1 MDDLDDMLT
10 GFRSQTGAIRQEI
23 GALKAEMGGPLVV
36 EADRAG
42 RAIERALVR
51 AISQGKFGFEDL
63 KRVALTA
70 MAEIARGAIQAGIG
84 AILGGGKQ
92 GGSGGGSGGLMALG
106 QTILSSLA
114 GAPGRATGGP
124 VSGGRAYRVGE
135 RGPEYFVPTSSG
147 RVEPMDGGGGARPV
161 SITINMHG
169 MQGQDSQRMAQS
181 GRQMAR
187 AVRRALMQGED

>member
-1 MDDLDDMLT
+1 MDDLDEMLT

-63 KRVALTA
+63 KRVALSA
-70 MAEIARGAIQAGIG
+70 MAEIARSAIQAGIG
-84 AILGGGKQ
+84 AIFGGGKQ
-92 GGSGGGSGGLMALG
+92 GGGFVESLIGLG
-106 QTILSSLA
+106 QSLAPTLA

-124 VSGGRAYRVGE
+124 VSGGRAYMVGE

-147 RVEPMDGGGGARPV
+147 RVEAMEGRGGARPV
-161 SITINMHG
+161 AITINMNG
-169 MQGQDSQRMAQS
+169 MQGQDPQRMAQS
-181 GRQMAR
+181 GRQIAR
-187 AVRRALMQGED
+187 AVRRAVMQGED